1 MVAKRSG
8 LCGSVDLKCQAEVMS
23 QTEMAA
29 GCDQDG
35 AAFHPTLNPAKLQD
49 TVKERAG
56 KGPAR
61 CRRRSV
67 QSKQY
72 RACPFGPGLRE
83 AGSIP
88 KLSRH

>member
-1 MVAKRSG
+1 
-8 LCGSVDLKCQAEVMS
+8 
-23 QTEMAA
+23 
-29 GCDQDG
+29 
-35 AAFHPTLNPAKLQD
+35 LNPAKLQD
-49 TVKERAG
+49 TGKERAG